1 MSKILSQEPL
11 LIPTDNSLSNSQFN
25 DQPNMFAKVKHQVFI
40 DFLIVE
46 LFQNNLSVLKAVL
59 KDDKGSVCSA
69 LETSLQLNQ
78 RFIEWKGL
86 NDLPYGVYTLEL
98 FDGDNEI
105 KTRMVKRV

>member
-1 MSKILSQEPL
+1 MSKTFTQEPL
-11 LIPTDNSLSNSQFN
+11 LISPGNSISDSTVE
-25 DQPNMFAKVKHQVFI
+25 PNYMFAKVKHQVFI

-59 KDDKGSVCSA
+59 KDETGSVCSA

-86 NDLPYGVYTLEL
+86 NDLPYGIYTLEL

-105 KTRMVKRV
+105 KTRMVKRI